1 MIWTI
6 DQTIDFLHT
15 THSHPFAVTYHLMAF
30 TGMRRGETAGLH
42 WHDVDL
48 DTNELIVTRQLAQIG
63 WETKLTAPKSEDSYC
78 TIAFAQPMVELL
90 RAHKA
95 KQERDRTTVGEGWPD
110 TNLVFP
116 HPDGRPLHP
125 AQLTYEFYKLVR
137 GHDLPPIRLH
147 DLRHG
152 TAIHALTAGI
162 DIKLV
167 QDLLG
172 HTTSSF
178 TRDTY
183 TSVADEARR
192 TAADT
197 LAAFFTHRDTPAH
210 DTADNADTPDDSDT
224 TKPQVA

>member
-1 MIWTI
+1 MMIWTI
-6 DQTIDFLHT
+6 DQTIAFLHA
-15 THSHPFAVTYHLMAF
+15 THGHPFAVAYHLMAF

-42 WHDVDL
+42 WHDTDL
-48 DTNELIVTRQLAQIG
+48 DASELTVTCQLAQIG
-63 WETKLTAPKSEDSYC
+63 WKTKLTAPKSEDSYR
-78 TIAFAQPMVELL
+78 TIALAEPIVQLL
-90 RAHKA
+90 RAHRA
-95 KQERDRTTVGEGWPD
+95 KQERDRATLGEGWPD
-110 TNLVFP
+110 TNLVFT

-137 GHDLPPIRLH
+137 EHDLPPIRLH

-152 TAIHALTAGI
+152 TATHALTAGI

-197 LAAFFTHRDTPAH
+197 LAAFFNHHTTPRDTRP
-210 DTADNADTPDDSDT
+210 DTPH
-224 TKPQVA
+224 AA